1 MIRIENLTK
10 RFANKIILNEQSFQF
25 PIGQKIAVV
34 GDNGAGKTSL
44 LNILCELDQAD
55 GGLILKP
62 SQCTLGYLPQEPNSD
77 PKPTV
82 LEECE
87 SADKKVMRLQERM
100 NTALAALE
108 HQNDVATLEEFEQA
122 ETLFRLEGGYDL
134 RSRAEKILLGLGF
147 STHQMQESPRI
158 LSGGWRMRIEL
169 AKLFLMG
176 PDVLI
181 LDEPTNHLD
190 LPSLVWVE
198 RYLQNFEGTLIFVS
212 HDRSLLNR
220 LATMTLHIAW
230 GRLMPYAG
238 NYDFFIRKQA
248 ENAAIAEKTLK
259 NLQDKRDSLQLFV
272 DRFGAKSS
280 KATQAQSKR
289 KMIEKIESE
298 IENVPIEKDTPIIQF
313 SLPDAPPCER
323 VVCRIERGSIGYQQD
338 LCRNIDF
345 TLEKGQKV
353 AIIGANGIGKS
364 TLLKTIVGRIAPR
377 DGKFTLA
384 QRAVKAYF
392 SQDQLDYLNADRT
405 VLDNLLDASP
415 IGERA
420 ARSLLGS
427 FLFRGEDVFKKVSVL
442 SGGEKSRV
450 GLACVLAKKANLILL
465 DEPTNHLDMNSIQC
479 LTEAIKN
486 YNGTVVFVSHDREFI
501 DSICSHVF
509 VMTKDGQ
516 AMLFEGNIEDYQN
529 MAAGARFPDVFQVE
543 NESKQAAVARKA
555 KTSSSPNKEVERK
568 NKQLR
573 DKAQKIEAE
582 IHELA
587 QKIQVCEHELIEASS
602 DHNRSYNVAVRK
614 QELESK
620 IQGLEDEWLEVN
632 EGIKQA

>member
-10 RFANKIILNEQSFQF
+10 RFANKVILNEQSFQF

-44 LNILCELDQAD
+44 LNILCDLDQAD

-62 SQCTLGYLPQEPNSD
+62 SQCTLGYLPQEPNPE

-87 SADKKVMRLQERM
+87 TADKKVMRLRERM
-100 NTALAALE
+100 NKALAILE
-108 HQNDVATLEEFEQA
+108 HQNDAKTLEEFEQA
-122 ETLFRLEGGYDL
+122 ETQFRLEGGYDL

-147 STHQMQESPRI
+147 STQQTNASPRI

-169 AKLFLMG
+169 AKLFLMN

-230 GRLMPYAG
+230 GRLVPYAG
-238 NYDFFIRKQA
+238 NYDFFRRKQA
-248 ENAAIAEKTLK
+248 ESAAIAEKTLK
-259 NLQDKRDSLQLFV
+259 NLEDKRDSLQVFV
-272 DRFGAKSS
+272 DRFGS
-280 KATQAQSKR
+280 KATKAAQAQSKR
-289 KMIEKIESE
+289 KMIDKIQIE
-298 IENVPIEKDTPIIQF
+298 IDSVPIEKDTPSIQF
-313 SLPDAPPCER
+313 SLPDAPPCDR
-323 VVCRIERGSIGYQQD
+323 IVCRVEKGAIGYQED

-364 TLLKTIVGRIAPR
+364 TLLKTIVGRINPR
-377 DGKFTLA
+377 GGKFSLS
-384 QRAVKAYF
+384 QRAIKAYF
-392 SQDQLDYLNADRT
+392 SQDQLDYLHADRSA
-405 VLDNLLDASP
+405 LENLLEASP

-427 FLFRGEDVFKKVSVL
+427 FLFRGDDVFKKVSVL

-450 GLACVLAKKANLILL
+450 GLACVLAKKANLVLL

-501 DSICSHVF
+501 DAICSHVF

-516 AMLFEGNIEDYQN
+516 AMLFEGNIEDYQR
-529 MAAGARFPDVFQVE
+529 MAAGAGFPDVFQVE
-543 NESKQAAVARKA
+543 NESKQVAVAK
-555 KTSSSPNKEVERK
+555 KTKSTSPNKELERK

-582 IHELA
+582 IHALA
-587 QKIQVCEHELIEASS
+587 QKIKGLEQELIDASS
-602 DHNRSYNVAVRK
+602 DHNKSYELAVRK

-620 IQGLEDEWLEVN
+620 IQELEDEWLVVS
-632 EGIKQA
+632 EGINQG